1 MFNDTDINKMV
12 EKQLKSDEI
21 NNYVEEKVKSVL
33 KKTIDDE
40 FSSYGSNNDNGA
52 YQTIRESMKS
62 AISLNME
69 KLNLAEFQSM
79 YIDTIK
85 NSLNQIVTKDLHG
98 LMHENMKSLLITD
111 KPILTLN
118 EFIFDFMESND
129 KTNEYRESLNE
140 FSDEYFDNIHAD
152 DIDIDSFTDSDEI
165 IGLFLEKS
173 SNGRGYIEVCFDTK
187 ENHEYSFSYEFA
199 FRLRKIDKEDNLY
212 ECWSFAAKGIDR
224 EDINIVTTKFE
235 DFEKTAYQLVKG
247 ISKIRITED
256 ELKNHFH
263 FKD

>member
-1 MFNDTDINKMV
+1 MFNDADINKIV

-40 FSSYGSNNDNGA
+40 FSSYSNKDENGA
-52 YQTIRESMKS
+52 YQTIRESMRN
-62 AISLNME
+62 AISLNMKE
-69 KLNLAEFQSM
+69 LNLAEFQSM

-85 NSLNQIVTKDLHG
+85 NSLDQIVTKDLHE

-118 EFIFDFMESND
+118 EFVFDFMQSND
-129 KTNEYRESLNE
+129 KTDEYRESLNE
-140 FSDEYFDNIHAD
+140 YRDDYIHELRAENIE
-152 DIDIDSFTDSDEI
+152 IDSFTDCDDI
-165 IGLFLEKS
+165 MGLFLEKS
-173 SNGRGYIEVCFDTK
+173 SNSRGYIEVCFDTT
-187 ENHEYSFSYEFA
+187 ENHEYSFQYEFA
-199 FRLRKIDKEDNLY
+199 FRLRKIDKEDDLY

-247 ISKIRITED
+247 ISKIRISEY
-256 ELKNHFH
+256 ELENYFH
-263 FKD
+263 FKN